1 MKRFRYFTDKQC
13 SSKFTEDEAGNGIEI
28 RFTFTNNIQMFSQ
41 YAEINF
47 YIYNENGKVIGST
60 TKGTGIF
67 LEPNESE
74 NYVVSA
80 IYSDEKP
87 AYFRI
92 VYVYSENVTQL
103 RSDTKYIVFE

>member
-1 MKRFRYFTDKQC
+1 
-13 SSKFTEDEAGNGIEI
+13 
-28 RFTFTNNIQMFSQ
+28 MFSQ